1 MNFNIRKNKN
11 NVEIEPIKYNGDR
24 INEDMKSIPE
34 FLPKINFSFYIVG
47 RPRSGKSTL
56 LNSLLCSDGRKIRN
70 QNKNKSKFY
79 YKLFERVYIFSPS
92 IKTSSKPFPLPPENI
107 FDDYDPEILN
117 NLIENIAKDE
127 NLNCAFIFDDVI
139 SKINKNNGENSKNLH
154 RMLLNRRHILYN
166 PNDLDD
172 EHISGCSSFI
182 TSQRYNLLPLTIR
195 TSGISH
201 LILFKIT
208 NQKDL
213 NDVWVECANEMDFK
227 QFKKICDFVWKEPH
241 NFLYIILDE
250 DISRKYH
257 RNFDLI
263 ELDEDYLNS

>member
-1 MNFNIRKNKN
+1 MNFNIRKNKD

-139 SKINKNNGENSKNLH
+139 SKINKNNGENAKNLH